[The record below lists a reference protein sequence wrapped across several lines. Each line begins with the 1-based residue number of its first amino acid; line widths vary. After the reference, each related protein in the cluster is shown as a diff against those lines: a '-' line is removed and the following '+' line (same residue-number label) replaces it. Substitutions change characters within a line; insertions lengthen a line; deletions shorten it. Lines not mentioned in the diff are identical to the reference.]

1 MFSGALCITL
11 LPDVSTTDSLPLTST
26 SLSLLCV
33 FVCSPV
39 LTAALPRQLQR
50 PEIDGTLHRCAW
62 NIGTSSLGWWH
73 KNSQQ
78 ETNADPCY
86 LFIYNNGLT
95 LPRSPLHSWLFRE
108 KSEWV
113 IPSNFLLPIFAF
125 MSPFLLWPLLWKLL
139 WLMLGASNTQSPRMT
154 VGHELTIKD
163 IPTFNTP
170 LPVCV

>member
-1 MFSGALCITL
+1 MGDGKRILCTNYVPRLQRYWMLSGAFRITL

-26 SLSLLCV
+26 SLSLHCF

-50 PEIDGTLHRCAW
+50 PEIDWTLYRCAW
-62 NIGTSSLGWWH
+62 NIGTSSLGCWH
-73 KNSQQ
+73 KNSQ

-95 LPRSPLHSWLFRE
+95 QPRSPPLSWLFRE

-113 IPSNFLLPIFAF
+113 IPSNFLLP
-125 MSPFLLWPLLWKLL
+125 FLLSCHLFFSGLYCE
-139 WLMLGASNTQSPRMT
+139 SCC
-154 VGHELTIKD
+154 D
-163 IPTFNTP
+163 
-170 LPVCV
+170 